1 MSNHTVLIRK
11 DKKEI
16 LIEDSSAPIIDKDNK
31 IVGVV
36 IIFRDYTEKWERLKQ
51 IEYLG
56 YHDELTGLFNRRY
69 YELEVN
75 RLDIKR
81 NLPLSLVMGDVNGLK
96 LINDSFGHEV
106 GDALL
111 TKVANAIKAE
121 CRMEDIAARLG
132 GDEFVI
138 ILPHTDELGTEKFIQ
153 RIMNNLTNEK
163 VNGIDLS
170 VSFGFDIKRNEEQN
184 MQVLFKN
191 AEDSMYRQKI
201 HESTSIRSK
210 TIDVIASTLFAKSD
224 REHIH
229 SEKVSS
235 LCEQLSKSIGLNKN
249 KVNQLRLA
257 GLMHDIGKIGI
268 EDKILN
274 KPGKLTEAE
283 YYEIKKHSEI
293 GYRILR
299 SVNEFS
305 EISEFILEHHEKWD
319 GTGYPQ
325 GLKGEEIKL
334 EARIVSLADADD
346 AMTTQRTYHDAF
358 SKKSAINEI
367 KRCSGT
373 QFDPDIV
380 KVFIEQVLN
389 VS

>member
-1 MSNHTVLIRK
+1 
-11 DKKEI
+11 
-16 LIEDSSAPIIDKDNK
+16 
-31 IVGVV
+31 
-36 IIFRDYTEKWERLKQ
+36 
-51 IEYLG
+51 
-56 YHDELTGLFNRRY
+56 
-69 YELEVN
+69 
-75 RLDIKR
+75 
-81 NLPLSLVMGDVNGLK
+81 MGDVNGLK